1 MATIN
6 AAISITSDITSSA
19 TNLSKTMTMTKAGT
33 NTGLEFSSGLISRK
47 YTAVTEVDLVVTGAQ
62 LYGTPTLNAADGS
75 TNSSNKLY
83 IKNTGSSSSDYVT
96 IGMGTAT
103 ATQEIDDNTSN
114 NHIGRLYGGDWM
126 LIPFNGLA
134 TNNDITVKPSTA
146 EVTTVEWMLFFE

>member
-6 AAISITSDITSSA
+6 ATISVSSDITSGGTSL
-19 TNLSKTMTMTKAGT
+19 TKTMTMTKAGT
-33 NTGLEFSSGLISRK
+33 TTGLEFSSGLISRK
-47 YTAVTEVDLVVTGAQ
+47 YTAITEVDLVVAGAQ
-62 LYGTPTLNAADGS
+62 LYGTPTASAADAS

-83 IKNTGSSSSDYVT
+83 IKNTGSSSTDYVT
-96 IGMGTAT
+96 IGIGTA
-103 ATQEIDDNTSN
+103 AQTQEIDDNTSN

>member
-6 AAISITSDITSSA
+6 AAITLTSDITSSA

-47 YTAVTEVDLVVTGAQ
+47 YTAVTEVDLVVAGAQ
-62 LYGTPTLNAADGS
+62 LYGTPTASAADAS

-96 IGMGTAT
+96 IGMGR
-103 ATQEIDDNTSN
+103 D
-114 NHIGRLYGGDWM
+114 
-126 LIPFNGLA
+126 
-134 TNNDITVKPSTA
+134 
-146 EVTTVEWMLFFE
+146 